1 MLDKLNEEWHK
12 ENNTGDFHTSDIT
25 HNSGITYTSGN
36 IPSESNSSYIQ
47 TLNIKV
53 SIQINVEKKT
63 WLQSYPRQRQYDTYD
78 DQHDMYDDTFF
89 DVLQNQVDNNNHV
102 DNIHLLDG
110 NHHTDNHHPVHS
122 TDEVRIQ
129 MNIIN
134 KELFQEEYPISDM
147 WDIGK

>member
-1 MLDKLNEEWHK
+1 
-12 ENNTGDFHTSDIT
+12 
-25 HNSGITYTSGN
+25 
-36 IPSESNSSYIQ
+36 
-47 TLNIKV
+47 
-53 SIQINVEKKT
+53 
-63 WLQSYPRQRQYDTYD
+63 
-78 DQHDMYDDTFF
+78 MYDDTFF

-147 WDIGK
+147 